1 VTGGSALT
9 YLTYIFW
16 LINFA
21 KVFVGT
27 WTRTWT
33 FRAYD
38 YLVEEWAEVRRTR
51 ETQRWGT
58 GQPAGRGCEVEMGVE
73 AVPAGEV
80 RSILSSF
87 DCQ

>member
-1 VTGGSALT
+1 MWQGSALT

-38 YLVEEWAEVRRTR
+38 YLVEERTEVRRTGEAQKWR
-51 ETQRWGT
+51 A
-58 GQPAGRGCEVEMGVE
+58 GQPRREDCVEMGVE

-80 RSILSSF
+80 RLRLSGF
-87 DCQ
+87 LCQ